1 MCHVGGGGGGER
13 GVGLS
18 CGGGGGGGERC
29 RFVMW
34 IELGSVRRDKALSHT
49 HTQTDSRCKLTVSL
63 SCWQVVRMVTWWP
76 SMCNT
81 CERGRGGERREGR
94 GGRERGEGRGGRGGE
109 GEREGRGEE
118 GGREGDGRERRKV
131 DASGSVRQDVVTH

>member
-1 MCHVGGGGGGER
+1 MGGER

-18 CGGGGGGGERC
+18 CGGGGGGERF

-34 IELGSVRRDKALSHT
+34 IEVGSVRRDKALSHT

-81 CERGRGGERREGR
+81 CERGRGGEGR
-94 GGRERGEGRGGRGGE
+94 GGEGRGGRGGE
-109 GEREGRGEE
+109 RREGEGRGRERGEEE
-118 GGREGDGRERRKV
+118 GGCIRLSQTRRGDPLTEMKSLHCTSSPR
-131 DASGSVRQDVVTH
+131 